1 MNLFERL
8 RQAWQADP
16 LLQKVVKNSAYLF
29 SGNTLGGVLTV
40 LQSIFAA
47 RLLGVAGF
55 GVLGAVI
62 SFASAADRL
71 LSFRLGELVVKYAG
85 QFLAQKEPARA
96 AAVFKTAA
104 LTELGTSLLSYLIIV
119 LAAPLAAEFFAKDPA
134 ATPYFILYGLSIPAG
149 FIYETSTALLQVGGN
164 FRSQAALNLSQN
176 ILTASVIG
184 AAFILNGDI
193 WWVLA
198 AYLLGKTLA
207 GLGFAFLALRRA
219 GELFGPGWWQ
229 ASFGLLPPRREFW
242 GFAFS
247 SNFSGTVNLVTRD
260 SEVLWVN
267 YFLSPTEGGYYK
279 VALALINLVLMPID
293 PFIKTS
299 FPEISRAIGE
309 KAWQRLKDLL
319 RRLTTI
325 SASVTLAIGLGL
337 AVLGGWFVGLLYGP
351 EYVPAIPAALI
362 LLAGYGTAN
371 ILFWNR
377 PLLLSLGLPTFPLV
391 VSALAGLGKVLLGFA
406 LVPRFG
412 YLAQAG
418 LMAGF
423 FVVSIGLNVWRG
435 LGEVRIQSRGSDV
448 K

>member
-1 MNLFERL
+1 MNFLERL

-16 LLQKVVKNSAYLF
+16 LLQKVIKNSGYLF
-29 SGNTLGGVLTV
+29 SGNTLGAALSIV
-40 LQSIFAA
+40 QSIFAA

-85 QFLAQKEPARA
+85 QFLAQKEPLKA
-96 AAVFKTAA
+96 AAVFKAAA
-104 LTELGTSLLSYLIIV
+104 LTELGTSLLSYLIV
-119 LAAPLAAEFFAKDPA
+119 LLAAPLAAEYFAKDPA
-134 ATPYFILYGLSIPAG
+134 AAPYFILYGLIIPAG

-164 FRSQAALNLSQN
+164 FRSQAALGLGQNL
-176 ILTASVIG
+176 LTASVIG
-184 AAFILNGDI
+184 AAFVLGGDI

-198 AYLLGKTLA
+198 AYLLGKALS

-219 GELFGPGWWQ
+219 GELFGPGWWRVPF
-229 ASFGLLPPRREFW
+229 SLLPPRREFW

-279 VALALINLVLMPID
+279 VALGLINLALMPID

-309 KAWQRLKDLL
+309 KAWDRLINLL
-319 RRLTTI
+319 RRLTMI
-325 SASVTLAIGLGL
+325 SGSVTLAIGLGL
-337 AVLGGWFVGLLYGP
+337 ALLGGWFVGLMYGP
-351 EYVPAIPAALI
+351 EYLPAIPAALI

-391 VSALAGLGKVLLGFA
+391 VSALAGLGKVLLGFVF
-406 LVPRFG
+406 VPRFG

-418 LMAGF
+418 LMAAF
-423 FVVSIGLNVWRG
+423 FIVSVGLNVWRG
-435 LGEVRIQSRGSDV
+435 LGEVRIQSKGSDAQ
-448 K
+448 